1 MITRAIE
8 KAFRHR
14 KERGW
19 TKTYWAFDI
28 HGTILK
34 PNHRRDVISTEFYP
48 LAKEVMQEL
57 SKRTDIIRILYTCSY
72 PHEIEQYI
80 ELFRANGIHFHYVN
94 TNPEV
99 ADGGYGYYHDKFYFN
114 VLFEDKAGFSG
125 EDDWILVK
133 KVLEKY
139 LI

>member
-8 KAFRHR
+8 NAFRHR

-19 TKTYWAFDI
+19 SKTYWAFDI

-48 LAKEVMQEL
+48 HAIEVMQML
-57 SKRTDIIRILYTCSY
+57 SKRTDIVRILYTCSY
-72 PHEIEQYI
+72 PGEIDQYL

-94 TNPEV
+94 ANPEV
-99 ADGGYGYYHDKFYFN
+99 ADGGYGYYKEKFYFN
-114 VLFEDKAGFSG
+114 VLFEDKAGFDG
-125 EDDWILVK
+125 QTDWLEVQK
-133 KVLEKY
+133 ALEKY
-139 LI
+139 